1 MKTVNKYI
9 LASCV
14 ICYFVGIYLI
24 AVKIGFMRLISRY
37 GLSKALDK
45 WPENFPSL
53 NIVYVCLAIYT
64 IFFALITY
72 IIYRNIENHGKEM
85 DILQKKTFILH
96 NYSEELSIIVAR
108 YNRICREKNNLIKT
122 QSQKLQLL
130 EKQIYSLPTSV
141 LNNSSANSKIARII
155 SDIDEMVSNLETIRE
170 NDFEAS
176 NIQFCKLIER
186 AIEDVQRLKTNSIT
200 LK

>member
-85 DILQKKTFILH
+85 DILQKKTSILH

-108 YNRICREKNNLIKT
+108 YNRICREKNSLIKT
-122 QSQKLQLL
+122 QSQRLQLL

-170 NDFEAS
+170 NDIEAS